1 MLTFMLWVILL
12 MCLRPLHVHET
23 KQMQEITE
31 NRLGYTVSVKE
42 MWSVI
47 TLNVINLLM
56 YIFAPVSC
64 LLHCDMN

>member
-1 MLTFMLWVILL
+1 M
-12 MCLRPLHVHET
+12 HET